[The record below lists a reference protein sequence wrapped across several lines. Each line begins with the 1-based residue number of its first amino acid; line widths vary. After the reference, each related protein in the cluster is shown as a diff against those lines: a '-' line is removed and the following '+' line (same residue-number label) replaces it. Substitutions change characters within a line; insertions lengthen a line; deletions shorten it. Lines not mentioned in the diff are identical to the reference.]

1 MKSERIQTDTNETES
16 CYTCESICMPSICM
30 LIKHTTRSIVFEA
43 EGGWGADISKKNL
56 DKPKKGNLTSQNDE
70 NPYRGGGNS
79 MVINFFNVPI
89 YEKCLL
95 R

>member
-43 EGGWGADISKKNL
+43 EGGGGQTYLKKT
-56 DKPKKGNLTSQNDE
+56 LTSQKKA
-70 NPYRGGGNS
+70 
-79 MVINFFNVPI
+79 I
-89 YEKCLL
+89 
-95 R
+95 